1 MSTAKIILNPYAKR
15 WQARQ
20 RLPELT
26 ALLRELQVPH
36 ELVETS
42 EPGHGIELAAQAV
55 RDGFSPIVAAGGDST
70 INEVVN
76 GMMQAWEE
84 RRAEAATEEAEA
96 SAGDPAPEAEESPLP
111 PEPPLPPLGILPLGT
126 ANDLAANLG
135 LPATLR
141 DALLTVIAG
150 KTRPLDVARC
160 NQRYFVNN
168 SGIGLEP
175 YATYLQATMRGN
187 PRGTTRYLRAALR
200 AVWENP
206 RWTMD
211 IRWDTGRYRG
221 PVTIISVGNG
231 ARTGGFFYLTPE
243 ADPFDGQ
250 LDFALG
256 FFKSRFQAVRHLYMA
271 ARPHNALAE
280 STLAYMGRTTELHI
294 ISETPTFLHT
304 DGEVFQEQTELH
316 YRLHAGRLP
325 VLVTR

>member
-1 MSTAKIILNPYAKR
+1 MSIAKIILNPYAKR

-20 RLPELT
+20 RLPELRT
-26 ALLRELQVPH
+26 LLRELQVAH

-55 RDGFSPIVAAGGDST
+55 RAGFSPIVAAGGDST

-76 GMMQAWEE
+76 GMMQVWEE
-84 RRAEAATEEAEA
+84 RRAKAAAEPDSPKA
-96 SAGDPAPEAEESPLP
+96 ETAPGDAAPPI
-111 PEPPLPPLGILPLGT
+111 PPLGILPLGT

-135 LPATLR
+135 LPPALR

-150 KTRPLDVARC
+150 NTRLLDVGQC

-175 YATYLQATMRGN
+175 YATYLQASMRGN
-187 PRGTTRYLRAALR
+187 PRNTTRYLRAALQ
-200 AVWENP
+200 AIWENP

-231 ARTGGFFYLTPE
+231 ARTGGFFYMTPE
-243 ADPFDGQ
+243 ANLFDGR

-256 FFKSRFQAVRHLYMA
+256 FFPSRLQAVRHLRMA
-271 ARPHNALAE
+271 ARAHNALAE
-280 STLAYMGRTTELHI
+280 STLAYLGRTTELHVT
-294 ISETPTFLHT
+294 SETPTFLHT
-304 DGEVFQEQTELH
+304 DGEVFQEQTEIH

-325 VLVTR
+325 VLVTHSGAQHPG

>member
-20 RLPELT
+20 RLPELA

-36 ELVETS
+36 ELVET
-42 EPGHGIELAAQAV
+42 EAPGHGIELAAQAV

-76 GMMQAWEE
+76 GMMQAREE
-84 RRAEAATEEAEA
+84 RRAEAAESPAGEPAPETEEA
-96 SAGDPAPEAEESPLP
+96 P

-135 LPATLR
+135 LPASLR
-141 DALLTVIAG
+141 DALLTIIAG
-150 KTRPLDVARC
+150 NTRLLDVARC

-168 SGIGLEP
+168 SGLGLEP
-175 YATYLQATMRGN
+175 YATYLQAAMRGN
-187 PRGTTRYLRAALR
+187 PRRATRYLRAALR
-200 AVWENP
+200 AIWENP

-221 PVTIISVGNG
+221 PVTILSVGNG

-243 ADPFDGQ
+243 ADPCDGQ

-271 ARPHNALAE
+271 LRPHNALAE
-280 STLAYMGRTTELHI
+280 SPLAYMGRTTELHVV
-294 ISETPTFLHT
+294 SETPTYLHT